1 MSRAINDPLDEADP
15 ISQAYFLEV
24 SSPGIERELTRP
36 EHFEAMKG
44 RDVAVNLYRPTPDG
58 EKEIIAQL
66 VGLSGDSILLAD
78 LDGTEFAVSKKD
90 AVSVKL
96 YDCEDYDDL
105 TADTED

>member
-1 MSRAINDPLDEADP
+1 MIRSTKPIPLVR
-15 ISQAYFLEV
+15 L
-24 SSPGIERELTRP
+24 
-36 EHFEAMKG
+36 M
-44 RDVAVNLYRPTPDG
+44 
-58 EKEIIAQL
+58 L

-78 LDGTEFAVSKKD
+78 LDGTEFAISKKD